1 MDITDKNIVIIGAG
15 AIGLSCAYHF
25 AKKGAQVTI
34 IERQPDVSME
44 TSFANGAQISA
55 CNTVPWSSP
64 GAIQKAIKW
73 LGVADAPLLLVPR
86 ADPFQLQ
93 WLLKFAFATQKHKSL
108 HHMKTMLQLALHSR
122 HLHLQMEQELYNALP
137 DFNYLQQHKG
147 IYHIYT
153 NKDNF
158 KSALNDTQQQ
168 QKIGLKRF
176 PISIEQAVKQEP
188 ALHKNAHKLCGV
200 IYTPDDFTGDINL
213 FCKQLFKAIST
224 PEYAQKLNI
233 KHAVKSIFNT
243 SATLVPAENKQAQI
257 VLVTQTNSN
266 KWKQSIQPDL
276 IIVSA
281 ASFTNQLL
289 KPLNIKTNIYPT
301 KGYAMNLDFHQNNNQ
316 NLPFA
321 SISDDDFKIVWARLG
336 NTLRAAGT
344 AEISG
349 YDAKTL
355 RPERCAAL
363 LRATHATFPGLDQ
376 QAQASYWA
384 GLRPLTPS
392 NLPVIAKSKNWNN
405 IMVCSGHGSLGWTM
419 MAGAGD
425 CTHRVLS
432 KEKFIK
438 HSESNI
444 STPWQLALDSLEP
457 LYEQ

>member
-1 MDITDKNIVIIGAG
+1 MDIKDKNVVVIGAG

-25 AKKGAQVTI
+25 AKRGAKVTI
-34 IERQPDVSME
+34 IERQADVSME

-55 CNTVPWSSP
+55 CNTVPWSAP

-73 LGVADAPLLLVPR
+73 LGVADAPLLLVPK

-93 WLLKFAFATQKHKSL
+93 WLLKFAFATQKNKSL
-108 HHMKTMLQLALHSR
+108 QHMRTLLQLSLHSR
-122 HLHLQMEQELYNALP
+122 YLHLQMEQELNNVMP

-158 KSALNDTQQQ
+158 KSALNDVQQQ

-188 ALHKNAHKLCGV
+188 ALQKNAHKLCGV
-200 IYTPDDFTGDINL
+200 IYTPDDFSGDINL
-213 FCKQLFKAIST
+213 FSKQLFKAIST
-224 PEYAQKLNI
+224 TEYAQKMNI
-233 KHAVKSIFNT
+233 KHPVNIIFNT
-243 SATLVPAENKQAQI
+243 EATLVPAENKQAQI

-266 KWKQSIQPDL
+266 KWKQSIHPDL

-281 ASFTNQLL
+281 ASFTNKLL

-301 KGYAMNLDFHQNNNQ
+301 KGYAMNLEFTESSNQ

-321 SISDDDFKIVWARLG
+321 SISDDDYKIVWARLG

-376 QAQASYWA
+376 NSHASYWA

-392 NLPVIAKSKNWNN
+392 NVPVIAHSKNWNN
-405 IMVCSGHGSLGWTM
+405 ILVCSGHGSLGWTM
-419 MAGAGD
+419 MAGAGE
-425 CTHRVLS
+425 CAYKVLT
-432 KEKFIK
+432 KDKFIK
-438 HSESNI
+438 HSDVNI
-444 STPWQLALDSLEP
+444 STPWQLSVDSLEQ
-457 LYEQ
+457 LIE